1 MLILIYIIINIFFMP
16 ESIYNLEIFKWI
28 EHSIIEN
35 IINNCE
41 ERIYTEWEMIIIE
54 WSESN
59 WEWYILKNW
68 KVWISIWGNKIAELN
83 SWDIFW
89 EIALLN
95 EEERTA
101 TVKALSDITVIVL
114 SIDNLI
120 EMINNDPNKIN
131 KTIMNRINENLSR

>member
-1 MLILIYIIINIFFMP
+1 MP

-28 EHSIIEN
+28 DHDVIDGIIMQ
-35 IINNCE
+35 CE
-41 ERIYTEWEMIIIE
+41 ERKYSEGEMIIIE
-54 WSESN
+54 WEESN
-59 WEWYILKNW
+59 WEWYIIKTG
-68 KVWISIWGNKIAELN
+68 KVSISIWGSRIAELN

-101 TVKALSDITVIVL
+101 TVSALSDLDVIVL

-120 EMINNDPNKIN
+120 EMINNDENKIN
-131 KTIMNRINENLSR
+131 KTIMSRIEENINR